1 MKLAFQRGTLFYH
14 GRRGG
19 GEHGQRSARVPLG
32 CRTRDTKSTPSGRA
46 GRVGEAGGG
55 EELVP
60 QSERVMGTFREEVK
74 DLGHFLVTP

>member
-1 MKLAFQRGTLFYH
+1 ME
-14 GRRGG
+14 GG
-19 GEHGQRSARVPLG
+19 GEGNTVSGQLG
-32 CRTRDTKSTPSGRA
+32 SPWTRDTKSTPSGRA